1 MKWVRPRNRTPF
13 YTNIMSSV
21 PVPNTFVNESV
32 SRFNPASDYDTPAL
46 TKFKEGLSVFE
57 DSSKYKMHSKKDM
70 VTKAQNQ
77 ETRKPENQK
86 TRKRQKIFFVV
97 LWFFCWFCCFCL
109 FCLDLC

>member
-1 MKWVRPRNRTPF
+1 MKWVRPRNRNPF

-77 ETRKPENQK
+77 KTRKPEK
-86 TRKRQKIFFVV
+86 DKKYF